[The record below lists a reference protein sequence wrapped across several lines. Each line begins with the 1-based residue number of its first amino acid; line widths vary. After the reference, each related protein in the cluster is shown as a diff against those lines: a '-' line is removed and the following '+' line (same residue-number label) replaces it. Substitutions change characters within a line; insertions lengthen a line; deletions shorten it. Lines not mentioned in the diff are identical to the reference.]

1 MQEIRI
7 RFFKTGRAKYISHL
21 DLVRFFGRAFKRAGI
36 PLWYTEGFN
45 PRPYMNFSMPLTLG
59 AEGLNEAVD
68 IRLIEDMDFD
78 EIIRRM
84 REVMPENIGISSISE
99 PKHKMTEIA
108 ESQYLFEIT
117 PALENAGEVYENLV
131 KVMQM
136 PELNIEKMGKKGR
149 TKVLKTINIAEHK
162 KDVSITPGDTIS
174 MRVTLPSTN
183 QFGINPRIFIDR
195 IVKEL
200 GLADPSVRIL
210 REHLYVSDGSVF
222 I

>member
-84 REVMPENIGISSISE
+84 REVMPEDIGITSISE
-99 PKHKMTEIA
+99 PKYKMTEIA

-117 PALENAGEVYENLV
+117 PALEDADEVYENLV

-162 KDVSITPGDTIS
+162 KDVSITPGETIS
-174 MRVTLPSTN
+174 MRVTLPSAN

-200 GLADPSVRIL
+200 GLVDPSVRIL
-210 REHLYVSDGSVF
+210 RENLYVSDGSVF

>member
-84 REVMPENIGISSISE
+84 REVMPEDIGISSISE

-162 KDVSITPGDTIS
+162 KAVSITPGDTIS

-200 GLADPSVRIL
+200 GLVDPSVRIL
-210 REHLYVSDGSVF
+210 RENLYVSDGSVF

>member
-84 REVMPENIGISSISE
+84 REVMPEDIGISSISE

-200 GLADPSVRIL
+200 GLVDPSVRIL
-210 REHLYVSDGSVF
+210 RENLYVSDGSVF